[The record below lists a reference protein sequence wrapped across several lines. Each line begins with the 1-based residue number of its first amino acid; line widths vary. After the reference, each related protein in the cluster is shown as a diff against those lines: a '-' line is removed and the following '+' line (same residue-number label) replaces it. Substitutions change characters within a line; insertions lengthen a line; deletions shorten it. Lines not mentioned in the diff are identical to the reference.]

1 MTNVCWN
8 SFLVMYLETNE
19 CIDLLSFCFEILL
32 SISPEHRYITLSV
45 RRAGIVLYLMRMP
58 GLQGIMLKGWH
69 ECQSTAAGPMD
80 IWVEGVSW
88 SSESTLNPCHA
99 FSQSFLDSAWQ
110 LQAHIER
117 LDLEHWVFQFSQE
130 MWNRSY
136 LLSWNLTWS
145 LKRCNA
151 KVICQDMLFWE
162 GFKTK
167 GRISGTKSIAK
178 GIAQPTLSLK
188 QYWEMKWIYNTLTG
202 GKTET
207 FLWWILPF

>member
-110 LQAHIER
+110 LQAHTER
-117 LDLEHWVFQFSQE
+117 LDLEHGVLLFSQE
-130 MWNRSY
+130 TFPF
-136 LLSWNLTWS
+136 LSERIGDKEEILMKLGPWRGVMPRWFVKTCFSVWV
-145 LKRCNA
+145 LKPR
-151 KVICQDMLFWE
+151 E
-162 GFKTK
+162 
-167 GRISGTKSIAK
+167 
-178 GIAQPTLSLK
+178 
-188 QYWEMKWIYNTLTG
+188 E
-202 GKTET
+202 
-207 FLWWILPF
+207 